1 MGRRKYVGR
10 LGRTEAN
17 EAPPIRKVRDAGTPD
32 PALRMIPWRMVLVR
46 PRDDV
51 GVGVR
56 TEDIEEA
63 AWHVRRGLLIEAAV
77 YWALFSGSLLLAT
90 RLSGRVDSLFEI
102 FETVFALGV
111 GAFIGLND
119 WRMYR
124 PQVSWVAD
132 LLPRLLPR
140 IAQIADSRGIARVV
154 FDNGMVLRVGGNR
167 NLGHRWSSYSFWI
180 FLSASGAIVHP
191 DAEAAVLWTTDAQ
204 RRGYLFTSEAYGPN
218 VRFERVASGPSE
230 RTLLGSQELL
240 RLRLAYQ
247 ATTAEVSLR
256 PRKPTG
262 RAPDAPPRDAVLTFE
277 TERRFPSPA
286 EVLSNLDSQKEL
298 LEGLA
303 ADAMIADTRGTAVS

>member
-1 MGRRKYVGR
+1 MM
-10 LGRTEAN
+10 A
-17 EAPPIRKVRDAGTPD
+17 D
-32 PALRMIPWRMVLVR
+32 PTLRMRSLRMVLVR

-56 TEDIEEA
+56 TEDIEQA
-63 AWHVRRGLLIEAAV
+63 AWHVRRGLLIEAAA
-77 YWALFSGSLLLAT
+77 YWALFSGVLMLAT
-90 RLSGRVDSLFEI
+90 RLSRRVDSLFEI
-102 FETVFALGV
+102 FETVFVLGF

-119 WRMYR
+119 WRKYR
-124 PQVSWVAD
+124 SQVSWVAD
-132 LLPRLLPR
+132 LLPRLQPR
-140 IAQIADSRGIARVV
+140 IAQIADSRGVARVV
-154 FDNGMVLRVGGNR
+154 FDNGMVLCVGGNR
-167 NLGHRWSSYSFWI
+167 SLRTRWSAYSFWI

-191 DAEAAVLWTTDAQ
+191 DAEAAVLWTADTQ
-204 RRGYLFTSEAYGPN
+204 RRGYLFTSVVYGPN
-218 VRFERVASGPSE
+218 VRFEQVASQPSE

-247 ATTAEVSLR
+247 ATTAMVSLR
-256 PRKPTG
+256 PRRPTR

-303 ADAMIADTRGTAVS
+303 TDAMIADTLAETRGTAVS

>member
-1 MGRRKYVGR
+1 MM
-10 LGRTEAN
+10 E
-17 EAPPIRKVRDAGTPD
+17 D
-32 PALRMIPWRMVLVR
+32 PALRRPSRRMVLVR

-56 TEDIEEA
+56 TEDIEQA
-63 AWHVRRGLLIEAAV
+63 AWHVRRGLLIEAAG
-77 YWALFSGSLLLAT
+77 YWALFSGVLLLVT
-90 RLSGRVDSLFEI
+90 RLSRRVDSLFEI
-102 FETVFALGV
+102 FETVFALGA

-124 PQVSWVAD
+124 SQVSWVAD
-132 LLPRLLPR
+132 LLPRLQPR
-140 IAQIADSRGIARVV
+140 IAQIADSRGVACVV

-167 NLGHRWSSYSFWI
+167 KSRYRWSSYSFWI

-191 DAEAAVLWTTDAQ
+191 DAEAAVLWATDTQ
-204 RRGYLFTSEAYGPN
+204 RQDYLFTSEVYGPD
-218 VRFERVASGPSE
+218 VRFERVASGPSD

-247 ATTAEVSLR
+247 ATTAGVSLK
-256 PRKPTG
+256 PRKPTR

-303 ADAMIADTRGTAVS
+303 ADAMIADTRGSAVS

>member
-1 MGRRKYVGR
+1 
-10 LGRTEAN
+10 
-17 EAPPIRKVRDAGTPD
+17 
-32 PALRMIPWRMVLVR
+32 MVLAR

-51 GVGVR
+51 RVGVR
-56 TEDIEEA
+56 TEDIEQA

-77 YWALFSGSLLLAT
+77 YWGLFSGVLLLVT
-90 RLSGRVDSLFEI
+90 RLSRRIDPLFDMFEI
-102 FETVFALGV
+102 VFALGV

-124 PQVSWVAD
+124 SQVSWVAD
-132 LLPRLLPR
+132 LLPRLQSR
-140 IAQIADSRGIARVV
+140 IAQLADSRGVARVV
-154 FDNGMVLRVGGNR
+154 FDNGMVLCVGGNR
-167 NLGHRWSSYSFWI
+167 KQKFRWSSYSFWI
-180 FLSASGAIVHP
+180 FLSASGAVVHP
-191 DAEAAVLWTTDAQ
+191 DAEAAVLWTADTQ
-204 RRGYLFTSEAYGPN
+204 RQGYLFTSEVYGPN
-218 VRFERVASGPSE
+218 VRFDRVASGPSD

-256 PRKPTG
+256 PRKLTR